1 MTGLGV
7 AAIGASQL
15 DLSWNANGEGDLAG
29 YNVYRSATSGSGF
42 SQIGS
47 SATSSYPDTGLDLS
61 TTYYYQVSAV
71 DTSNNEGVLSDEASG
86 TTEECTEL
94 VGEDYKLSKNA
105 DFSTED
111 CNYSMDDTIYM
122 KIWSDRVDYDNLN
135 KAEYEIKVE
144 GVRIKGVLT
153 YNSPDGSYTAS
164 AQMNLLPLTGNGT
177 VKLKL
182 EDNSRVK
189 YEVRDIPIT
198 LTDVIDITPPA
209 QVIGLGV
216 TAVSDSRLD
225 LSWAE
230 ISESDLDRY
239 SVYRSETSGSG
250 FSPIDSSATNS
261 YSDTGLEPSKT
272 YYYYVSAVDT
282 SSNEGIGSDQASG
295 TTLAPDTVPPT
306 PYPMTWEILP
316 AATGSSSISM
326 TATTAEDPSGVE
338 YYFTC
343 TEGDCH
349 DSGWQSSASYEDT
362 GLEPGTTYTYT
373 VKARDL
379 SAGQNETAASDVG
392 SATTEES
399 TELVGEGFKLSKDAD
414 FSTEDRDYGIA
425 DTIYMKIWSD
435 RVDYDDLKK
444 AEYEIKVEGVRIR
457 IKGVLTYNSPDDSYT
472 ASAQMNELPLTG
484 NVTVKLKL
492 EDNSR
497 VKYEVRDIPIT
508 LTDP

>member
-111 CNYSMDDTIYM
+111 
-122 KIWSDRVDYDNLN
+122 
-135 KAEYEIKVE
+135 
-144 GVRIKGVLT
+144 
-153 YNSPDGSYTAS
+153 
-164 AQMNLLPLTGNGT
+164 
-177 VKLKL
+177 
-182 EDNSRVK
+182 
-189 YEVRDIPIT
+189 
-198 LTDVIDITPPA
+198 
-209 QVIGLGV
+209 
-216 TAVSDSRLD
+216 
-225 LSWAE
+225 
-230 ISESDLDRY
+230 
-239 SVYRSETSGSG
+239 
-250 FSPIDSSATNS
+250 
-261 YSDTGLEPSKT
+261 
-272 YYYYVSAVDT
+272 
-282 SSNEGIGSDQASG
+282 
-295 TTLAPDTVPPT
+295 
-306 PYPMTWEILP
+306 
-316 AATGSSSISM
+316 
-326 TATTAEDPSGVE
+326 
-338 YYFTC
+338 
-343 TEGDCH
+343 
-349 DSGWQSSASYEDT
+349 
-362 GLEPGTTYTYT
+362 
-373 VKARDL
+373 
-379 SAGQNETAASDVG
+379 
-392 SATTEES
+392 
-399 TELVGEGFKLSKDAD
+399 
-414 FSTEDRDYGIA
+414 RDYGIA

-457 IKGVLTYNSPDDSYT
+457 IQGVLTYNSPDGSYT

-508 LTDP
+508 LTDDG